1 MQSRLE
7 GGYVLPGQADLL
19 FGYEEIL
26 SKVMEEPLILLSS
39 VIQDYA
45 FYKPK
50 TICDIEAKSIFSYN
64 NSFDQLIKDLEHWK
78 KQNYRILL
86 LSSST
91 TRAKRLAENIRDYGL
106 LAYFAA
112 DFDRT
117 IAPGEIM
124 VASGRLGN
132 GFEYPTLKFVVL
144 SEKDIFKER
153 KAKKPKK
160 KSQYS
165 GQKINSLSEIS
176 VGDYVVH
183 EKYGLGIYRGM
194 EKIESDGIT
203 KDYINIEYKD
213 ASNLFVPASQLEL
226 IQKYSNLSARK
237 PKLNKLG
244 GTEWEKTKSR
254 VRSQV
259 QIAAQDLV
267 KLYAERQAKEGY
279 AYGKDTVWQK
289 EFEELFPYEETEDQ
303 LSAIED
309 TKRDMESHRIMDRL
323 ICGDVGYGKTEVA
336 IRAAFKAVMDS
347 KQVVYLVPT
356 TILAQQHYNSFKERM
371 EHYPV
376 EIAMLSRFCT
386 PKEQKRIFDGLKNG
400 TIDIVIG
407 THKVLSKNIKYKNLG
422 LLIIDE
428 EQRFGVKQKEKI
440 KQLKK
445 DVDVLALSATPI
457 PRTLHM
463 SLAGIRDMSVL
474 EVPPVDRR
482 AIQTYVMEYNEEL
495 VREAIERE
503 LGRGGQVY
511 YVYNRVNNIDE
522 VAAGLQRL
530 LPNAT
535 VEYAHGQMGERQLE
549 TIMSGFI
556 NKEIDVLVSTTII
569 ETGLDIPNV
578 NTMIIQDAQ
587 LFGLSQL
594 YQLRGRV
601 GRSNRTAYAFLMYR
615 RNSILKEEAEKRLK
629 AIREF
634 TDLGSGFKIAM
645 RDLEIRGA
653 GNLLGAEQSGHME
666 SVGYDLYCKML
677 NEAVLTMKGEQQEVD
692 TFTTSID
699 LSIDAYIPETYIKS
713 ESEKLS
719 WYKRIAT
726 IETQEESE
734 DMIEEMTDRYGDTP
748 APLIRLM
755 DVALLREEAH
765 QAWLLSIE
773 QKGSKILFTM
783 NPRAKVRVE
792 EIDGFL
798 KQYRNKMKIKPEAN
812 PVFVFEST
820 GIPKKD
826 LLAKVREIIGEI
838 QKLQDKS

>member
-1 MQSRLE
+1 MNFYDYLE
-7 GGYVLPGQADLL
+7 IQ
-19 FGYEEIL
+19 
-26 SKVMEEPLILLSS
+26 PLGNN
-39 VIQDYA
+39 A
-45 FYKPK
+45 FM
-50 TICDIEAKSIFSYN
+50 
-64 NSFDQLIKDLEHWK
+64 
-78 KQNYRILL
+78 
-86 LSSST
+86 
-91 TRAKRLAENIRDYGL
+91 IRDEDSDIASNDDLIDINKRIVKLGEEFGKLVVATCDVHFLNPEDEVYRRIIMAGKGFKDADEQAPL
-106 LAYFAA
+106 YLRTTEEMLKEFEYLGSKKAEEVVITNTNKIADMCERISPVRPDKCPPVAFCTSPRSGCWCAPWSFLRPLPSCRGVRAA
-112 DFDRT
+112 RRSGGRSP
-117 IAPGEIM
+117 APDAPAWPAG
-124 VASGRLGN
+124 LGN

-194 EKIESDGIT
+194 EKIESNGIT

-755 DVALLREEAH
+755 DVALLREYFHYASGN
-765 QAWLLSIE
+765 AAGL
-773 QKGSKILFTM
+773 
-783 NPRAKVRVE
+783 V
-792 EIDGFL
+792 
-798 KQYRNKMKIKPEAN
+798 
-812 PVFVFEST
+812 
-820 GIPKKD
+820 
-826 LLAKVREIIGEI
+826 
-838 QKLQDKS
+838 